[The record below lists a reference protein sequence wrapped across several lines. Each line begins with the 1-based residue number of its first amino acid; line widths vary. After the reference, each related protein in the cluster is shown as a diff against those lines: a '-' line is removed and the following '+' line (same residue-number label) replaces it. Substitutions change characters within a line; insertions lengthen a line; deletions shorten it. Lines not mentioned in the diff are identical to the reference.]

1 MSRIL
6 CILQLEKAG
15 ETFRKLKRPL
25 EASRCYEQLGK
36 FNMAVETLVENDLYE
51 IAIDTLKRYTRLKEV
66 SWLNLLLFLFIYF
79 VFHNSRHQE
88 YFQYFH
94 RLVTC
99 SCASSRENEF
109 NFSCI
114 SKPYKKCK
122 VIHDL
127 FMHKNYGVLF

>member
-66 SWLNLLLFLFIYF
+66 SLLNLLLFLFIYF
-79 VFHNSRHQE
+79 VFHNSQHQE

-94 RLVTC
+94 RLV

-122 VIHDL
+122 VKHDL